1 LVSRG
6 HILDSNRVDPTST
19 REDRNRKREAQRKA
33 KSSTV
38 FDRLTHRLDF
48 LDRLSHHRHSQSA
61 VLDDVLPDAV
71 VDMSTPDMGYSEWFE
86 DVWTSHL
93 EVDTVYRT
101 RTTNASFLEKQA
113 SRERQATRRSVVRSP
128 TRREPFAQPPEQS
141 QPVRT
146 VEEEQLH
153 EVPLG
158 GSSTKLLVESFEEQH
173 LRRCLEEQAQLHAE
187 QLAAVQAELAE
198 ARAARAALEA
208 QQHLV
213 QQQHLEGSLNAGTSQ
228 LREAAVRI
236 QQERQLE
243 ALWKEVPSAQPRGQV
258 TVSWLT
264 ATMRSAGVPDDHI
277 ASVLR
282 AVGSQPRADHA
293 IDHGSPMRA
302 ENIVENRR
310 NQEWSLES

>member
-1 LVSRG
+1 
-6 HILDSNRVDPTST
+6 
-19 REDRNRKREAQRKA
+19 
-33 KSSTV
+33 
-38 FDRLTHRLDF
+38 
-48 LDRLSHHRHSQSA
+48 
-61 VLDDVLPDAV
+61 
-71 VDMSTPDMGYSEWFE
+71 
-86 DVWTSHL
+86 
-93 EVDTVYRT
+93 
-101 RTTNASFLEKQA
+101 
-113 SRERQATRRSVVRSP
+113 VR
-128 TRREPFAQPPEQS
+128 A
-141 QPVRT
+141 

-198 ARAARAALEA
+198 ARAALAALEA
-208 QQHLV
+208 QQHVV

-243 ALWKEVPSAQPRGQV
+243 ALWEEVPSAQPRGQV

-293 IDHGSPMRA
+293 IYHGSPMRA